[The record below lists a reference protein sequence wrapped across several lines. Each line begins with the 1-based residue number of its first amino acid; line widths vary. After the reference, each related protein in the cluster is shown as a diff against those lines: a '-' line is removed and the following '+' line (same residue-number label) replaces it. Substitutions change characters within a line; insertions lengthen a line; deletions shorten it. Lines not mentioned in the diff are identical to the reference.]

1 MSSYSTALWKVS
13 GHEVEDCGTGSLGSG
28 HPRATLSRGAPPR
41 DHSGDDRSP
50 EGAKYPRAFCPTPP
64 TLLEAPASASG
75 VIRHDEVPLLAPYGT
90 SYGLF
95 DEWIC
100 DYECVLVSDVYRLAD
115 YVGDSVWVS
124 GPLRSVIGG
133 MPVMDLTHLELLK
146 MKWMR

>member
-1 MSSYSTALWKVS
+1 MRVGIAGRVRSAPATFGRLFHVVPHHETTAGTTGPQMGPST
-13 GHEVEDCGTGSLGSG
+13 
-28 HPRATLSRGAPPR
+28 RGPS
-41 DHSGDDRSP
+41 D
-50 EGAKYPRAFCPTPP
+50 PTPL

-75 VIRHDEVPLLAPYGT
+75 VLRHDEVPLLAPYGT

-95 DEWIC
+95 DVWIC

-133 MPVMDLTHLELLK
+133 MPVLGVTHLELLK
-146 MKWMR
+146 MRWMR